1 MTSPVRSAGSVAC
14 IVLATL
20 SMLAALITAIVALTA
35 TSHVSDKL
43 EPTVAQGYYKSVT
56 EYEPFEDSACPYQSG
71 EEPPDQDF
79 WNCIQKDSVAWS
91 AQVAARQADVQAK
104 GNLAIIFGLFGLTF
118 AVCAVALN
126 PRWRSAAQ
134 TAAPSKD
141 VPHPGAGEAG
151 VPAQSRPSAGEQ
163 RPGTP
168 GDQRPEP
175 PAPPL

>member
-1 MTSPVRSAGSVAC
+1 MTTPVRSAGSVAC

-43 EPTVAQGYYKSVT
+43 EPTVSQGYYKSVT
-56 EYEPFEDSACPYQSG
+56 EYEPFEDSACPYQS
-71 EEPPDQDF
+71 EDDPPDQGF

-104 GNLAIIFGLFGLTF
+104 GNLALIFGLSGLTF

-126 PRWRSAAQ
+126 PRWRSAPQA
-134 TAAPSKD
+134 AAPSND
-141 VPHPGAGEAG
+141 VLPPGGGQAP
-151 VPAQSRPSAGEQ
+151 VPAQSRPSPGEQ
-163 RPGTP
+163 RPGIP
-168 GDQRPEP
+168 GEQQPEP
-175 PAPPL
+175 PESL